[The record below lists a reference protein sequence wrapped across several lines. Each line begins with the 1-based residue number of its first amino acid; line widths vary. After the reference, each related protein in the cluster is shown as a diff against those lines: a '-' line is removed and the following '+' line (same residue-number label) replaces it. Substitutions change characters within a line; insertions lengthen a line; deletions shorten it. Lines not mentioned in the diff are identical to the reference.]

1 MSQSEEKKAKIIS
14 ILTPILEEEEGG
26 DPLRL
31 YE

>member
-1 MSQSEEKKAKIIS
+1 MSQSEEKKAEIIS
-14 ILTPILEEEEGG
+14 ILTPILEEEGG